1 MAKPKYSPET
11 KLAVVNHYLS
21 GKDGEQSTA
30 DLFGIERTSVR
41 RWVRAWQFH
50 GAEGLTAKNNHY
62 SDEFKLVVV
71 RAVISDRLTM
81 REAAARFNLSAEIL
95 VRRWLDVYNDAG
107 AEGLLNMQC
116 GRPGQMTKPKNI
128 PPLTDK
134 ELEKLSPEEL
144 RAELRYLRAENAY
157 PKKVESLGSERKKWQ
172 KALIISEL
180 RHEHALR
187 DLLRAAGM
195 SRSTWYYHMNALKQG
210 DRYAGLKENI
220 RKIYHYHKGRYGYR
234 RITLALRKQGLRINH
249 KTVQRLMA
257 ELSLRSVIRAK
268 KYRAWKGRTGEAAP
282 NILSRNFGASK
293 ANEKWVTDVT
303 EFPVQGKKLYLSS
316 VLDLFNREV
325 IAYSLSE
332 RPVMEMVNTML
343 DGAFPKLRPGDAPLL
358 HSDQG
363 WHYRMRSYQ
372 ERLKAHGMTQSMSR
386 KGNCLD
392 NAVMENFFGTLKS
405 ECFYLREFRSVS
417 ALRKAVE
424 DYIHYYNNERIS
436 LKLKGLSPVEYRT
449 QALRAA

>member
-157 PKKVESLGSERKKWQ
+157 LKKLKALVQSEKNGK

-195 SRSTWYYHMNALKQG
+195 SRSTWYYNMNALKQG

-268 KYRAWKGRTGEAAP
+268 NIVPERENGEAAP

>member
-1 MAKPKYSPET
+1 
-11 KLAVVNHYLS
+11 
-21 GKDGEQSTA
+21 
-30 DLFGIERTSVR
+30 
-41 RWVRAWQFH
+41 
-50 GAEGLTAKNNHY
+50 
-62 SDEFKLVVV
+62 
-71 RAVISDRLTM
+71 
-81 REAAARFNLSAEIL
+81 
-95 VRRWLDVYNDAG
+95 YN
-107 AEGLLNMQC
+107 
-116 GRPGQMTKPKNI
+116 
-128 PPLTDK
+128 
-134 ELEKLSPEEL
+134 
-144 RAELRYLRAENAY
+144 
-157 PKKVESLGSERKKWQ
+157 
-172 KALIISEL
+172 
-180 RHEHALR
+180 
-187 DLLRAAGM
+187 
-195 SRSTWYYHMNALKQG
+195 MNALKQG

-257 ELSLRSVIRAK
+257 ELSLRSMIRAK

-392 NAVMENFFGTLKS
+392 NA
-405 ECFYLREFRSVS
+405 
-417 ALRKAVE
+417 
-424 DYIHYYNNERIS
+424 
-436 LKLKGLSPVEYRT
+436 
-449 QALRAA
+449 

>member
-157 PKKVESLGSERKKWQ
+157 LKKLKALVQSEKMA

-187 DLLRAAGM
+187 DLLRAGM
-195 SRSTWYYHMNALKQG
+195 SRSTWYYNMNALKQG

-268 KYRAWKGRTGEAAP
+268 KYRAGKGERGEAAP

>member
-107 AEGLLNMQC
+107 AEGLLNIQC
-116 GRPGQMTKPKNI
+116 GRPGKMTKPKNI

-134 ELEKLSPEEL
+134 ELEKLPRRTQGRTALSAGRECL
-144 RAELRYLRAENAY
+144 S
-157 PKKVESLGSERKKWQ
+157 KKVESLGSERKKWQ

-195 SRSTWYYHMNALKQG
+195 SRSTWYYNMNALKQG

>member
-107 AEGLLNMQC
+107 AEGLLNIQC
-116 GRPGQMTKPKNI
+116 GRPGKMTKPKNI

-157 PKKVESLGSERKKWQ
+157 LKKLKALVQSEKKWQ

-195 SRSTWYYHMNALKQG
+195 SRSTWYYNMNALKQG

-268 KYRAWKGRTGEAAP
+268 NISCRKGRTGEAAP

>member
-1 MAKPKYSPET
+1 
-11 KLAVVNHYLS
+11 
-21 GKDGEQSTA
+21 
-30 DLFGIERTSVR
+30 
-41 RWVRAWQFH
+41 
-50 GAEGLTAKNNHY
+50 
-62 SDEFKLVVV
+62 
-71 RAVISDRLTM
+71 
-81 REAAARFNLSAEIL
+81 
-95 VRRWLDVYNDAG
+95 
-107 AEGLLNMQC
+107 
-116 GRPGQMTKPKNI
+116 
-128 PPLTDK
+128 
-134 ELEKLSPEEL
+134 
-144 RAELRYLRAENAY
+144 
-157 PKKVESLGSERKKWQ
+157 
-172 KALIISEL
+172 
-180 RHEHALR
+180 
-187 DLLRAAGM
+187 
-195 SRSTWYYHMNALKQG
+195 
-210 DRYAGLKENI
+210 
-220 RKIYHYHKGRYGYR
+220 

>member
-107 AEGLLNMQC
+107 AEGLLN
-116 GRPGQMTKPKNI
+116 GRTA
-128 PPLTDK
+128 
-134 ELEKLSPEEL
+134 LSAGRECL
-144 RAELRYLRAENAY
+144 S
-157 PKKVESLGSERKKWQ
+157 KKVESLGSERKKWQ

-195 SRSTWYYHMNALKQG
+195 SRSTWYYNMNALKQG

>member
-157 PKKVESLGSERKKWQ
+157 LKKLKALVQSEKMA

-195 SRSTWYYHMNALKQG
+195 SRSTWYYNMNALKQG

-257 ELSLRSVIRAK
+257 ELSPRSVIRAK
-268 KYRAWKGRTGEAAP
+268 KYRASKGRTGEAAP